1 MQDQKSDEKKL
12 LDKNSPLW
20 LPPGSVRALIALII
34 VIGYVAV
41 NGTVDKELI
50 MLVLGFYFGSRLAGG
65 K

>member
-1 MQDQKSDEKKL
+1 MQDEKERL